1 MSGLVQM
8 WGAESSKLPE
18 REGGAAS
25 MAGLNGQLV
34 RLGSGAVVGRRPGRF
49 ALRLKAIRVAP

>member
-1 MSGLVQM
+1 M